1 MCASLSAASGAVKE
15 GVSRMSTASDWT
27 RAIDRSSPI
36 PFYYQLQEILKLEI
50 EAGRWA
56 PGDLMPSEADVEAA
70 LGVSRTVV
78 RQALAVLEADGQ
90 VFRVKGKG
98 TIVAQPKFR
107 YEAVHAAGDWA
118 VGSAMEDIVVGAF
131 LDVRRVEAG
140 SRVGRLLGVGPADG
154 VLDMTVVHVV
164 GDRSIALIQAFLR
177 VDASPGL
184 LALGDSLPELVIGGT
199 DMLVQLAERYGLTI
213 SRSLLTIEGT
223 VANEFEARTLGIPEG
238 AAVFLLSIV
247 DEDVDGRP
255 VMFSRSVVP
264 VDRAQFAVAVARSP
278 NAGPTGAAPYLS
290 VLPGPI

>member
-1 MCASLSAASGAVKE
+1 MQ
-15 GVSRMSTASDWT
+15 TIDWT

-36 PFYYQLQEILKLEI
+36 PYYYQLQEILKQEI

-56 PGDLMPSEADVEAA
+56 PGDLLPSEADLESA

-118 VGSAMEDIVVGAF
+118 IGSATEEIVVGAF

-140 SRVGRLLGVGPADG
+140 SRVGRLLGMGPADG
-154 VLDMTVVHVV
+154 VFEMTVVHAV

-177 VDASPGL
+177 VDGSPGL
-184 LALGDSLPELVIGGT
+184 AALGTALPELVVRGT
-199 DMLVQLAERYGLTI
+199 DMLVQLAERYGLAI

-223 VANEFEARTLGIPEG
+223 VANEFEAETLGIRQG
-238 AAVFLLSIV
+238 AAVFLLSSV
-247 DEDVDGRP
+247 DEDADGRS
-255 VMFSRSVVP
+255 VMFSRSIVP
-264 VDRAQFAVAVARSP
+264 VDRAQFAVAVARSRS
-278 NAGPTGAAPYLS
+278 AGPTGAAPYLS
-290 VLPGPI
+290 VLPASV

>member
-1 MCASLSAASGAVKE
+1 MQTIVWK
-15 GVSRMSTASDWT
+15 

-36 PFYYQLQEILKLEI
+36 PYYYQLQEILKQEI

-56 PGDLMPSEADVEAA
+56 PGELLPSEGDLETA

-118 VGSAMEDIVVGAF
+118 LGGATEEIVVGAF

-140 SRVGRLLGVGPADG
+140 SRVGRLLGVGPAG
-154 VLDMTVVHVV
+154 AVLEMTVVHAVAE
-164 GDRSIALIQAFLR
+164 RSIALIQAFLR
-177 VDASPGL
+177 VDGSPGL
-184 LALGDSLPELVIGGT
+184 VALGNGLPELVVGGT

-223 VANEFEARTLGIPEG
+223 VANQFEAHTLGITEG
-238 AAVFLLSIV
+238 AAVFLLGSV
-247 DEDVDGRP
+247 DEDANGRP

-264 VDRAQFAVAVARSP
+264 VDRAQFAVAVPRSRS
-278 NAGPTGAAPYLS
+278 AGPSGAAPYLS
-290 VLPGPI
+290 VLPAPV